1 MTNELTANTPT
12 LNAPGFGLPPAA
24 RQILMLLALAGAVAL
39 GVTVA
44 FWAQTPN
51 FMLLYGN
58 LGEKDSSGV
67 LEGLTKANIPYKLD
81 PASGAIMVPA
91 RQVHEA
97 RLKLAS
103 QGLPRGTGVGFEIMD
118 DKPAFGNSQFQE
130 TARYQRAIEGELAR
144 SIMTISNVQGARV
157 HLAIPR
163 GSAFVRERE
172 QPSASVLLNLYSGRS
187 LEGDQVAAIVHLVAA
202 SVPNLQP
209 SRVTVIDQKGRLLT
223 PSDGTG
229 NLLST
234 TNQLEYR
241 HKLEESFVQR
251 IEEILTPI
259 TGAGAVKA
267 QVTADIDFTVT
278 ETARESYNPQ
288 GQLVRSEQTAE
299 EMNSG
304 GAAAGGIPGALSNQ
318 PPGVATAPE
327 QTAAAAPAAPA
338 PVPAGQAAQAATA
351 APVAPAPPT
360 STSKRATRNYEL
372 DKTVSHVRAP
382 TGTVQRLSVA
392 VVVDDVVTVD
402 RRGRTKRTA
411 RTPEELARLTAI
423 VKEAI
428 GFDEKRGDTVN
439 VTNAAFSAPPAAAP
453 LEEPPLWK
461 QEWLWDLAKQA
472 GGGLLLLVLL
482 LMIVRPLLR
491 GLQARPVAV
500 YAGMAEDRLSLGGP
514 RAAQLAGPGGHEDQ
528 MAAAR
533 TAAQQDPKR
542 VAQVVKSWVASDA

>member
-1 MTNELTANTPT
+1 MANELTANTPT

>member
-1 MTNELTANTPT
+1 MANELTANTPV

-24 RQILMLLALAGAVAL
+24 RQILLLLALAGAVAL

-51 FMLLYGN
+51 FTLLYGN

-67 LEGLTKANIPYKLD
+67 LEGLTKANIPYRLD

-91 RQVHEA
+91 KQVHEA

-338 PVPAGQAAQAATA
+338 PAGQAAQAAQA

-428 GFDEKRGDTVN
+428 GFDEKRGDAVN
-439 VTNAAFSAPPAAAP
+439 VTNAAFSTPPAAAA

-514 RAAQLAGPGGHEDQ
+514 RTAQLAGPGGHEDQ

-542 VAQVVKSWVASDA
+542 VAQVVKNWVASDA